1 MVKQHQRLED
11 KRGFKMINLFDI
23 KHGWWNIKMFLKTGY
38 IFYLKCFIAQ
48 IKDAK
53 RNYKH
58 D

>member
-1 MVKQHQRLED
+1 
-11 KRGFKMINLFDI
+11 MINLFDI

>member
-1 MVKQHQRLED
+1 
-11 KRGFKMINLFDI
+11 MINLFDI
-23 KHGWWNIKMFLKTGY
+23 KHGWWNIKMFLKTGH